1 MLSYVAINLF
11 LSIIV
16 ICLNALFMYVGL
28 MLNYHTLNLNF
39 IYLPVALI
47 VCFKANVLL
56 RTLKYDLISCY
67 LTAASVQTENIQ
79 LLQCL
84 Q

>member
-1 MLSYVAINLF
+1 
-11 LSIIV
+11 
-16 ICLNALFMYVGL
+16 MYVGL
-28 MLNYHTLNLNF
+28 TLNYHTLNLSF
-39 IYLPVALI
+39 IYLPVALM
-47 VCFKANVLL
+47 VCFKANFLL